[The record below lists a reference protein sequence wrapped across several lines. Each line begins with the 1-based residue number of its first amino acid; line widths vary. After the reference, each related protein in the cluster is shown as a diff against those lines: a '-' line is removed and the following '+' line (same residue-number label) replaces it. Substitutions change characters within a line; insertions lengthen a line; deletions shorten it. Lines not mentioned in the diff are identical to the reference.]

1 MTAMKVEIYTKDTC
15 MFCKKAKAWM
25 EENKIPYEE
34 LDVSNTAAF
43 AAMQDRIPGA
53 KTVPQIIIDGN
64 VIGGWDNLS
73 AYAEPI
79 LTKLRTVYP
88 A

>member
-1 MTAMKVEIYTKDTC
+1 
-15 MFCKKAKAWM
+15 
-25 EENKIPYEE
+25 
-34 LDVSNTAAF
+34 
-43 AAMQDRIPGA
+43 MQDRIPGA